1 MPAQEAAVS
10 PSAEGDDLDWLRSL
24 RQDAGEGEMLGGGG
38 QDEEKSFLPE
48 QEAEKDTPDWLS
60 RLSLGVDEASGGQ
73 TGEGEHLEDEQ
84 LEQGEEWLQRHKP
97 FEIDQSG
104 LAEEGQTVI
113 PADGEVSGRLEE
125 QESLGHWFAAEPVS
139 QDVSAGISHE
149 QPDWLSN
156 IQIEQPGVTST
167 DSFGDELQ
175 LFEDADVSGADHQEE
190 DWLADFEQYGEA
202 AEKPAISGS
211 GVKPFFEEDLPDW
224 LANYSVADESVSA
237 GGVSQEGEPSPMPF
251 EEGSFS
257 NWLAESSDVM
267 EEAAPEVH
275 TEEPLELS
283 GIAEAQLPAWLQA
296 MRPVEGLPAK
306 PLEGDVV
313 ETAGP
318 LAGLPAV
325 IPTDSLAAYYRKP
338 PVYSSKLR
346 MSQRHQ
352 QQVELLE
359 KMLEEGAKPSDIA
372 PKKRYPYSQRI
383 IRLIVGL
390 GLILVVALIYL
401 ITPPGM
407 LVGSLLPG
415 EGVESFSAVIE
426 SLPAD
431 ALVLVAMDF
440 DPGLGGEMG
449 LAAIPVL
456 QRLIEKKAR
465 MAIVSSSAA
474 GVIMGE
480 DLVQRAY
487 EELGALDV
495 ERLGGYDLERN
506 VVNLGYLA
514 GQTVSLQEFGTHPMQ
529 AARFGLYG
537 LRDQKQVWDYPALR
551 GHLSLVDF
559 QAIIVVVDSME
570 AGRAWVEQVQPKMQ
584 GMPFLMVSSAQAA
597 PLLLPYYESA
607 QVQGMLVGM
616 RDGLFYGQKWLMPGN
631 RAGFWGAFQSGMLV
645 TIVLLLLGAI
655 VQLTGALFTRNKIRQ
670 EG

>member
-1 MPAQEAAVS
+1 MS
-10 PSAEGDDLDWLRSL
+10 PSAEGDELDWLRSL
-24 RQDAGEGEMLGGGG
+24 RADAGEGEIAGGGG
-38 QDEEKSFLPE
+38 QDEGMSFLPE
-48 QEAEKDTPDWLS
+48 QEAEEGEPDWLS
-60 RLSLGVDEASGGQ
+60 RLNLGADETAGEQMGGGQ
-73 TGEGEHLEDEQ
+73 RFEDQQ

-97 FEIDQSG
+97 FDLDQSG
-104 LAEEGQTVI
+104 LAQEEGGTVI
-113 PADGEVSGRLEE
+113 PADGEMTERLEE
-125 QESLGHWFAAEPVS
+125 QENLGNWFSAEPAS
-139 QDVSAGISHE
+139 QDGAAGISHE

-156 IQIEQPGVTST
+156 IEIEQPAAA
-167 DSFGDELQ
+167 DAESFGDEPQ
-175 LFEDADVSGADHQEE
+175 LFGGADVSGKDHHEG
-190 DWLADFEQYGEA
+190 DWLADVEQYDEA
-202 AEKPAISGS
+202 VEKPVVSTS
-211 GVKPFFEEDLPDW
+211 GVKPFLEEDLPDW

-237 GGVSQEGEPSPMPF
+237 GGVSQEGEQPSVPF

-257 NWLAESSDVM
+257 NWLAESSDV

-275 TEEPLELS
+275 TEEPSELS

-306 PLEGDVV
+306 PLEGGVV

-346 MSQRHQ
+346 MSQRQQ

-359 KMLEEGAKPSDIA
+359 KMLEEGAKPLEVA

-407 LVGSLLPG
+407 LVGSLSPG
-415 EGVESFSAVIE
+415 EGMENFSAVVE

-465 MAIVSSSAA
+465 VALVSSSAG

-480 DLVQRAY
+480 DLVRRAY
-487 EELGALDV
+487 EELGALDA
-495 ERLGGYDLERN
+495 ERVGGYDLEKK

-514 GQTVSLQEFGTHPMQ
+514 GQTVSLQEFVTHPMR

-537 LRDQKQVWDYPALR
+537 LRDQKQVWDYPALQ
-551 GHLSLVDF
+551 GHLSLTDF
-559 QAIIVVVDSME
+559 QAVIVVVDNME
-570 AGRAWVEQVQPKMQ
+570 AGRVWVEQVQPKMQ
-584 GMPFLMVSSAQAA
+584 GVPFLMVSSAQAA

-631 RAGFWGAFQSGMLV
+631 RAGFWGAFQSGMLI

-655 VQLTGALFTRNKIRQ
+655 VQLAGALFTRNKTRQ